1 MTQEEKARAYD
12 EALEKAR
19 EHINSKGIGDTVDLC
34 KHLFS
39 ELRESEDE
47 RIRKEL
53 IFFLKE
59 EIPQCSIKEHAEKLK
74 EFVSYLEKQ
83 KEQNGE
89 DEECT
94 DFTIYHPLKNGKGE
108 YKCIPYSFYGSLTSF
123 SEDKDLIDFL
133 RTCFYTEEECK
144 AWIEKQKEQKPIS
157 AAEVLA
163 KAGLK
168 PYKDGNQWCI
178 LAGNNIQEG
187 ICGFGDTIDEA
198 LYQFLMEVL
207 EKQKEQ
213 KPTDKIDLKF
223 NIGDTIVNKKN
234 GEKCTIFNRCLLH
247 QYYSDTNHC
256 HEIKFDEQDDWELV
270 KEQKPA
276 EWSEVELEFRGEK
289 VTVKRPFFRDD
300 KGRGYSTTK
309 QDEEVAWN
317 ALRAWC
323 EKKGISLYDLYPKA
337 EWSEEDADILNCCI
351 SSIEEAKENRYAY
364 KETDGDT
371 SYDREINWLKSLR
384 PSWKPSEEQMNVLRK
399 LFIEGIK
406 ALTQTDCN
414 TLNSIYLDLKKLI

>member
-276 EWSEVELEFRGEK
+276 EWSVEDKRMLERAIHIIVEYSDIDEK
-289 VTVKRPFFRDD
+289 
-300 KGRGYSTTK
+300 
-309 QDEEVAWN
+309 E
-317 ALRAWC
+317 
-323 EKKGISLYDLYPKA
+323 
-337 EWSEEDADILNCCI
+337 SEIVQ
-351 SSIEEAKENRYAY
+351 
-364 KETDGDT
+364 
-371 SYDREINWLKSLR
+371 NWLKSLR

>member
-276 EWSEVELEFRGEK
+276 EKPSMLELLREHLVNTPKEQLDAEF
-289 VTVKRPFFRDD
+289 
-300 KGRGYSTTK
+300 
-309 QDEEVAWN
+309 EE
-317 ALRAWC
+317 LK
-323 EKKGISLYDLYPKA
+323 EFTIPKPA
-337 EWSEEDADILNCCI
+337 EWSEEDEKYFKACVRAMRTYEGNDTPI
-351 SSIEEAKENRYAY
+351 SKWIEALK
-364 KETDGDT
+364 
-371 SYDREINWLKSLR
+371 DRVCHH
-384 PSWKPSEEQMNVLRK
+384 PHWKPSEEQMRCFDIALALSDETMDENLHNVLVQ
-399 LFIEGIK
+399 LSE
-406 ALTQTDCN
+406 Q
-414 TLNSIYLDLKKLI
+414 LKKL